1 MLSRLYRGHQA
12 WHLAHIIIKHL
23 SPRPASLNADLP
35 FDLVHWM
42 QEHNP
47 SDLFQGGSTQPF
59 LTDGATCRANDE
71 WWRTL
76 YHFIMHVYIDQ
87 AVEMLSLI
95 GREGS
100 YAYQCGED
108 GLEMVDVMISLL
120 VGGGEAGENVSLFE
134 LENMVDNNMAID
146 SYWRVWTTRKEW
158 SYLDKLVQKGASPI
172 CKKMATMVKIMK
184 GSEDEISANAY
195 SWLQIVVTRMLFGR
209 SETVLG
215 VADLASYA
223 DDALTV
229 HGQFVRKPEDEESVI
244 KDLLR
249 LDMQGAVQHFF
260 TDLKDWWS
268 SAHLADVLYRGKYL
282 PFSQL
287 FASNMRTYA
296 ICNYIDIL
304 LCSNNMWQV
313 AMAYVKGVVESD
325 VLVDEST
332 SVEARERWRVRRQEM
347 LHLAHLIVS
356 RQHIDSDVK
365 CRHLL
370 QYCPED
376 ARDIHGNHL
385 WEDSELIVKTASE
398 IQCAWGLRLYTRGHE
413 AASLY
418 WLARAESKLVGTLA
432 SQSLHA
438 FVQGVDDSLYRM
450 QPILQY
456 VEEAGGEDIPSE
468 VQLIRT
474 YSRMRELMATVSDL
488 SLKDRQSLRSGRS
501 PRSAMLVQAGRE
513 AAKLLLELLDESRGG
528 EQRRAAPRRFWPEL
542 LSYSIPLIESGIPSL
557 FSSSD
562 MFLCLQAL
570 QDVESSFKADRRKP
584 TEAEGMRVQ
593 SIRLALARGLSVSL
607 QQEASTQ

>member
-1 MLSRLYRGHQA
+1 MAKVTLFSWGPGDDLVVTSGQIPQGVSETASPDERRRAVSRGADLSWIRLNLPWSLWKNRNFVQAPLQMFYSEAQNVWSQSISRALSVVVDAAKKNARRMLLADEINEYKELYCTLLTRMVENVENLQEGDAALAKDMLSRLYRGHQA

-23 SPRPASLNADLP
+23 SPRPANMNADLP

-47 SDLFQGGSTQPF
+47 SDLFQGGSSQPF
-59 LTDGATCRANDE
+59 LTDGASYRANDD
-71 WWRTL
+71 WWRAL
-76 YHFIMHVYIDQ
+76 FHFVMHVYIDQ

-95 GREGS
+95 GRDGPF
-100 YAYQCGED
+100 AHQCGED
-108 GLEMVDVMISLL
+108 GVEMVEVMLSLL
-120 VGGGEAGENVSLFE
+120 VGGGEGGEVSLFE
-134 LENMVDNNMAID
+134 LENMVDNNVAID

-158 SYLDKLVQKGASPI
+158 TYLDKLVQRGASPI
-172 CKKMATMVKIMK
+172 CQKMATMVKIMK
-184 GSEDEISANAY
+184 GSEDEISAHAY
-195 SWLQIVVTRMLFGR
+195 SWLQIVVTRMLYGR

-304 LCSNNMWQV
+304 MSSNNMWQV

-325 VLVDEST
+325 AMVDEST

-347 LHLAHLIVS
+347 LHLAHLIIS
-356 RQHIDSDVK
+356 RQHIDSDIK

-370 QYCPED
+370 QCCPEYV
-376 ARDIHGNHL
+376 RDIHGSHL
-385 WEDSELIVKTASE
+385 WDDSEVTSNL
-398 IQCAWGLRLYTRGHE
+398 
-413 AASLY
+413 
-418 WLARAESKLVGTLA
+418 
-432 SQSLHA
+432 
-438 FVQGVDDSLYRM
+438 F
-450 QPILQY
+450 P
-456 VEEAGGEDIPSE
+456 DIPS
-468 VQLIRT
+468 LP
-474 YSRMRELMATVSDL
+474 LP
-488 SLKDRQSLRSGRS
+488 SLPFPSSSL
-501 PRSAMLVQAGRE
+501 
-513 AAKLLLELLDESRGG
+513 
-528 EQRRAAPRRFWPEL
+528 
-542 LSYSIPLIESGIPSL
+542 PLPFHSVL
-557 FSSSD
+557 FSSLLAS
-562 MFLCLQAL
+562 CLL
-570 QDVESSFKADRRKP
+570 FFSCPFCLTCRSVDRQDGK
-584 TEAEGMRVQ
+584 
-593 SIRLALARGLSVSL
+593 
-607 QQEASTQ
+607 